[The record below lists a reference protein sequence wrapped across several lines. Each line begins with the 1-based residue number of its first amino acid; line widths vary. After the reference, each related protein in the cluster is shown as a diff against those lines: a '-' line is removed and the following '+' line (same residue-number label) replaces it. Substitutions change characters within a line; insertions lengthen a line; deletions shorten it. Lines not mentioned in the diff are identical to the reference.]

1 MLLNTWLTAAKRHLF
16 RTATD
21 SQSRRRV
28 AVKKPTAAEALESR
42 SLLTALVINSQ
53 NLNSFVDGGTGQL
66 SIDNSVL
73 GTHDEIVIEEVDIAS
88 TVEGISI
95 DLTGV
100 ELKRLAIE
108 TVNVTAFSDRAIDIN
123 LTNVTG
129 TRTIALE
136 DITIAQSGAGID
148 LDLDNTDAYA
158 VTVEDSVLPSVNIH
172 ATNGSEITF
181 GQIVGNEI
189 NAPADVEALV
199 LTVDTGSGADNFHIV
214 DNRQIQALNRDAVQ
228 INLTDSPTDGLRI
241 LNNVIG
247 NEPGAD
253 VLFRANGD
261 TFVQPFTLT
270 NNGADGE
277 LLEQFVLDLTSIG
290 LVFDEGV
297 DGKPFTV
304 VGNPAINA
312 TATLSSNNQ
321 ILTVDFTDF
330 QPGETFQFVIDID
343 TAPETPGDPPI
354 AAPIF
359 GNDLIG
365 AAVTFNFDAGNTGTV
380 PKQVAGTMIGD
391 AEVFNASLFA
401 RGAGAAANLHGINLN
416 LSNSPLTNAELA
428 GNSIS
433 GVAGHGILFD
443 AAADSHITALVD
455 QNSILSGGQDGIHLD
470 LEDSNFTGAVRNNT
484 IGQNS
489 GYGIN
494 FQPSVSRSGIVEEAF
509 DGSPV
514 EITSTNHGLET
525 GDVIVIQ
532 GMTNANPNIIH
543 PGNGIHTITRTGNN
557 TFTLDGVSGLGAG
570 INYNAGGAWYVP
582 DFDGGVVNGVPQ
594 GPARGF
600 VKIDV
605 KATEAEG
612 RISEITNPN
621 GGGDVQIRSVGHGLT
636 SGERVRITGATG
648 TLLDGD
654 YKITVID
661 ADTFS
666 LDGATSG
673 GTYDKSG
680 GLAIWRSNL
689 ITGATNPL
697 TGEIVITSVAHGLET
712 GDEVRIA
719 EVLGNTNANGTYT
732 ITRLSA
738 DTFALQGSTASGV
751 YETGT
756 GYWTVLSEATFT
768 GDVLPQV
775 VSGNSITNNGAD
787 GIYVDLE
794 TGTGFDGDIIRNDIE
809 RNAQQ
814 GIHIESHSYG
824 VGATLPLDPND
835 PLALPGR
842 QDISFNVN
850 IGSEVDRRGGPFN
863 IPLDG
868 NVIDANV
875 GAGIAIEVLDLATGS
890 FEIQGNKITRSIDD
904 NDANTAWS
912 GDGIFVALESDRF
925 AVDSEAL
932 LAESVIENNTIG
944 VDSQGNEGH
953 GLNFRLR
960 ERTRIQDLEVV
971 KNFFGN
977 NGDDG
982 FHFERTENGS
992 LNSVVMDNNDVTNN
1006 LGDGFDLFAENSVDD
1021 RLDFKILRNDINNNA
1036 HYGVRINVQAAARI
1050 EVDFNTNDVIGN
1062 GHTPAGTG
1070 FHPND
1075 AATNFVGHPGGPN
1088 FAGNAGAAG
1097 GVGIFGFE
1105 EVEVVFNAEDSNISG
1120 NIGDGFSIDTF
1131 DAIDT
1136 FRLDASFTDVALNS
1150 NTLTGF
1156 RSHGAAFANIEF
1168 ISSTFNRNQEDGV
1181 RIVSIEDKDDF
1192 FNRRVAGAD
1201 IDVYAIGNQFVG
1213 NWLNGAVL
1221 GQAVS
1226 AVFGTGSTTA
1236 EFANIFDS
1244 NGFTDPA
1251 VTGVAALNTG
1261 GDGLKI
1267 TQNVGPYL
1275 HKLGRRR
1282 VIEMDSNF
1290 FRNNGGHGI
1299 DVGHY
1304 VATEGGNVEHG
1315 YEVASDVD
1323 LIVDNAVISG
1333 NFGDGI
1339 EWLTDSVL
1347 RIPPLTGS
1355 QQEII
1360 SPTDISSLQVSN
1372 SRIESNRGRG
1382 VDILNRVSEDIR
1394 VTLTNNEI
1402 LTNTLSGVY
1411 VLNTASHNQTQVN
1424 PDDDLDL
1431 RMDIIAALTSPNI
1444 ELRVQSN
1451 NILDNGNQQSVSTV
1465 TIPSSGQ
1472 DDSSGVANPD
1482 WTHNYTTVTGTL
1494 GGLVVRVGTVDSVG
1508 TLRVANPE
1516 LELGESG
1523 IDAEVLDNTFNGNF
1537 GASAFFDAFTSAL
1550 AWQSQGQF
1558 DDDAA
1563 GHAGTILWRQG
1574 TRDPLSR
1581 FDLVFR
1587 GNRGNSLD
1595 VVNGFAFQDNEEDYF
1610 KSRHINNTTSPP
1622 NDHAHGGT
1630 TLTPGGHFGRGV
1642 PAGTDRAR
1650 IGTRT
1655 SGFFNVVG
1663 QVPGSTYQGTPF
1675 EWSYDGHGTPTWR
1688 VESDYD
1694 FNNFV
1699 QTSTT
1704 QGFSTFH
1711 DTVILANS
1719 GGYEYQWDTGRN
1731 TSNFTGLT
1739 PYSLFR
1745 GDIFN
1750 VDDGESYIRA
1760 DGLEENDSFGG
1771 ATDMGVVSGPGF
1783 SVNAL
1788 TNNSL
1793 QPGVLNIERK
1803 GDRDYY
1809 RFRTAEVFANGD
1821 PGLVNVN
1828 LGTVDGSNNPLDPDG
1843 DLLRFMIYEIRPQ
1856 TDTEEVPLI
1865 AVDGIPQYTTVN
1877 NGGTGFIQVAV
1888 QPDTE
1893 YVIEVLSQE
1902 GSNLGTS
1909 GGGTGGTNF
1918 VYGTTRGYTLSLD
1931 APVAQPPVQ
1940 AGRSNASGGTT
1951 VQASSSGQT
1960 LPVSV
1965 ADEAPTVQD
1974 ITDVQP
1980 DPNTP
1985 INVAVDTITI
1995 RFSEDVTGVD
2005 KGDFQL
2011 TRDGAVLDLSG
2022 AIFNPVD
2029 LETYEITNLAPLTNQ
2044 AGDYEFSVLIDTSA
2058 IVDTDQEPLQA
2069 GGNDSESWTLDNSVN
2084 STVDAIDN
2092 IAGDGFIADSN
2103 GNRTLRAAVNEANAN
2118 QGADVI
2124 VLAPGTYVLT
2134 LDGRFE
2140 DDGFKGDLD
2149 IRESLTIRGTGTQ
2162 ATDTV
2167 IDAGDLDRVFHVFPG
2182 VELILENLTIQ
2193 GGEAYD
2199 GAGIYIEGTSTFS
2212 GLQASTSGVVR
2223 LQDVNVIDNEAY
2235 NQGGGIY
2242 NLGIVDAL
2250 RSSISRNSAGSRGG
2264 GIFNHGD
2271 VDLVNSTI
2279 SSNTAVSRG
2288 GGIYNERL
2296 ATRVNTTI
2304 SPVQTV
2310 GTLYALNSTIA
2321 FNAAG
2326 AKGGGLYQEGSSTY
2340 QLGNTIVDSNT
2351 AASSPNLSGTVNS
2364 LGHNFIGTIEG
2375 TRDDK
2380 LLQSSDILADAT
2392 NGPVNA
2398 GLAPLS
2404 TAGVNGT
2411 WNHSP
2416 TAGSAIVDAGSDQL
2430 YADEQNVNVN
2440 ALTQDFDQVGRPRQI
2455 EGDDD
2460 GVFRIDIGAVEY
2472 FVSHPVA
2479 IITATPNPAGV
2490 NESISLSGS
2499 QSTHTLVPGDS
2510 KIVSYE
2516 WDFTYDG
2523 ITFESNASG
2532 VTTQHSYPA
2541 LGTYTVAL
2549 RVTDDVG
2556 AVDIETI
2563 VIEVAAPTAPVITG
2577 PFAAGTSDSTP
2588 TITWDAGTGTFDL
2601 IVTDAGGTAVIDVS
2615 GLTSSSYTPTT
2626 ALTPGTYT
2634 AVVTATNAS
2643 GSASSDPYTFEVVR
2657 MQIIDPAHQDIE
2669 FDTTPEFVF
2678 TAIPNASRYQVWVS
2692 EQNPDDR
2699 RETLG
2704 IRIND
2709 SFINAA
2715 NAQIPGTDNATYEP
2729 STALGEGYF
2738 RIWVRAIEANGN
2750 YGDWSVGHQFQIV
2763 RPVITGDVP
2772 EFGAT
2777 IDDTPTITWT
2787 DVGANQYEIW
2797 ITQLNGTTPNGTPL
2811 SGPTLITNLVGIQG
2825 TSYTPTTALGDGDFR
2840 VWVRPLDDD
2849 GEPGLWS
2856 RQFNFTKN
2864 LSVGPQQISPEHR
2877 ATQTDRT
2884 PEFVWEAL
2892 HGASRYELWVNN
2904 VNTGQA
2910 RVIHN
2915 TQIPH
2920 VDGAST
2926 ISYTDPGVVLRN
2938 ATYRWWVRAFNEDGV
2953 ATSWTSAFQFWVP
2966 APVIQAPTGIV
2977 TTTNQPTFS
2986 WTTVP
2991 EYVRFELWVNN
3002 LDTGTNRVIYE
3013 NDLTTNSFTPSLPLE
3028 NGNFRTWVRAFD
3040 DSNNASQ
3047 WSNPVDFSIDA
3058 AVSSAPQG
3066 FDPSGTTTDN
3076 TPTFAWS
3083 TLANVTEYELLIKDI
3098 RSPDQ
3103 PTVFRQVL
3111 TPNSQAGG
3119 TAFYTLTTNLSPG
3132 RYRWWVRGL
3141 NADGKGGPW
3150 SQPLDFTVVQSDSN
3164 SRENGPSF
3172 EEPELLTVSLSAS
3185 DGWSDDL
3192 RSITVHPMATVA
3204 TVAVDRTESA
3214 APVEAVVREET
3225 PAAVE
3230 DLDAVMEEFAAP
3242 EQLLNAEWSGIE
3254 QLADVVAD
3262 PAAEGD
3268 VVVSADVVSTEE
3280 ANRGNVLGAALLGL
3294 GVTGATSDRRRRRN
3308 RRF

>member
-16 RTATD
+16 RSAMD
-21 SQSRRRV
+21 GQSRRRIS
-28 AVKKPTAAEALESR
+28 VKKPTAAEALESR

-66 SIDNSVL
+66 SIDNAVL

-108 TVNVTAFSDRAIDIN
+108 TVNVTAFSQRAIDIN

-129 TRTIALE
+129 NRTISLE
-136 DITIAQSGAGID
+136 DITITQAGAGID
-148 LDLDNTDAYA
+148 LDLDNTDSYA
-158 VTVEDSVLPSVNIH
+158 VTIEDSIVPSVNIH
-172 ATNGSEITF
+172 AKNGSDISF

-199 LTVDTGSGADNFHIV
+199 LTVDTGSDADNFHIV

-228 INLTDSPTDGLRI
+228 INLSDADTDGLRI

-312 TATLSSNNQ
+312 TASLSSNNQ

-343 TAPETPGDPPI
+343 VAPETPGDPPV

-365 AAVTFNFDAGNTGTV
+365 AAVTFNFDAGNSGSV
-380 PKQVAGTMIGD
+380 PKQVAGTMVGD

-416 LSNSPLTNAELA
+416 LSNSPLTNAELS
-428 GNSIS
+428 GNSIT

-455 QNSILSGGQDGIHLD
+455 QNSILSGGQDGIRLD
-470 LEDSNFTGAVRNNT
+470 LEDSNFTGSVRNNT

-514 EITSTNHGLET
+514 EITSTNHGLQT

-532 GMTNANPNIIH
+532 GMTNANPNIVH

-582 DFDGGVVNGVPQ
+582 DFDGGVINNVPQ

-612 RISEITNPN
+612 RITEITNPN

-636 SGERVRITGATG
+636 SGDRVRITGATG

-661 ADTFS
+661 DNTFS

-680 GLAIWRSNL
+680 GLAVWRANL
-689 ITGATNPL
+689 ITDATNPL
-697 TGEIVITSVAHGLET
+697 TGEIVITSVGHGLQT
-712 GDEVRIA
+712 GEEVRIA

-738 DTFALQGSTASGV
+738 DTFALQGSSGSGT

-756 GYWTVLSEATFT
+756 GYWTVLAEATFT
-768 GDVLPQV
+768 NDVMPQV
-775 VSGNSITNNGAD
+775 MSGNSITNNGRA

-809 RNAQQ
+809 RNAEQ
-814 GIHIESHSYG
+814 GVHIESHSYG

-835 PLALPGR
+835 PLALPGK

-868 NVIDANV
+868 NVIDANG

-904 NDANTAWS
+904 NDANTAWR
-912 GDGIFVALESDRF
+912 GDGIYVALESDRF

-932 LAESVIENNTIG
+932 LVESVIENNTIG

-992 LNSVVMDNNDVTNN
+992 LNAVVMDNNDVTNN
-1006 LGDGFDLFAENSVDD
+1006 QGDGFDLYAENSVDD
-1021 RLDFKILRNDINNNA
+1021 RLDFKILRNDINDNA
-1036 HYGVRINVQAAARI
+1036 QYGVRINVQAAARI

-1062 GHTPAGTG
+1062 GHTPGGTG
-1070 FHPND
+1070 FHPDD
-1075 AATNFVGHPGGPN
+1075 AATNFVGHYNGPN

-1105 EVEVVFNAEDSNISG
+1105 EVEVVFNAVDSNISG

-1136 FRLDASFTDVALNS
+1136 FRLDASFTDVNLNS

-1168 ISSTFNRNQEDGV
+1168 VSSTFNRNREDGV
-1181 RIVSIEDKDDF
+1181 RIVSIDDKDDF
-1192 FNRRVAGAD
+1192 FRRRVAGAD
-1201 IDVYAIGNQFVG
+1201 IDIYAIGNQFVG

-1244 NGFTDPA
+1244 NGFTDA
-1251 VTGVAALNTG
+1251 NITGVPSVNTG

-1323 LIVDNAVISG
+1323 VTVNNAVISG
-1333 NFGDGI
+1333 NRGDGI

-1347 RIPPLTGS
+1347 RIPPLVGS

-1360 SPTDISSLQVSN
+1360 GPTDISSLQVSN

-1431 RMDIIAALTSPNI
+1431 RMDIIAALTSPNV
-1444 ELRVQSN
+1444 ELRVQAN

-1472 DDSSGVANPD
+1472 DDSSGIQNPD
-1482 WTHNYTTVTGTL
+1482 WTHDYTTVTGTL

-1508 TLRVANPE
+1508 RLRVANPE
-1516 LELGESG
+1516 LELAQSG

-1550 AWQSQGQF
+1550 AWQSQGEF
-1558 DDDAA
+1558 DDDTAN
-1563 GHAGTILWRQG
+1563 HAVGIDWDQG
-1574 TRDPLSR
+1574 TRDPLAR

-1587 GNRGNSLD
+1587 GNQGNSLD

-1610 KSRHINNTTSPP
+1610 KSRHPLNSTSPP
-1622 NDHAHGGT
+1622 SDHAHGGN
-1630 TLTPGGHFGRGV
+1630 TLTPGGHFLRGV
-1642 PAGTDRAR
+1642 PGGTDRAR

-1655 SGFFNVVG
+1655 AGFFNVVG

-1694 FNNFV
+1694 FNNFA

-1711 DTVILANS
+1711 DTVILDNS
-1719 GGYEYQWDTGRN
+1719 GFYEYQWDTGRN

-1745 GDIFN
+1745 GDVFN

-1760 DGLEENDSFGG
+1760 DGLEENDSFRG
-1771 ATDMGVVSGPGF
+1771 ATDMGVVAGPNF

-1828 LGTVDGSNNPLDPDG
+1828 LGTVDGSNQPLDPDG
-1843 DLLRFMIYEIRPQ
+1843 DLLRFMIYEVRPQ

-1865 AVDGIPQYTTVN
+1865 AVDGIPQYTTVT

-1893 YVIEVLSQE
+1893 YIIEVLSQE

-1940 AGRSNASGGTT
+1940 AGRSAGSGGQ
-1951 VQASSSGQT
+1951 VVHGSSGGRT

-1965 ADEAPTVQD
+1965 PDEAPTVAD
-1974 ITDVQP
+1974 ITNVQANP
-1980 DPNTP
+1980 ANP
-1985 INVAVDTITI
+1985 INVAVDTITV

-2005 KGDFQL
+2005 KADFQL
-2011 TRDGAVLDLSG
+2011 TRDGVVLDLSG
-2022 AIFNPVD
+2022 AILNPVD
-2029 LETYEITNLAPLTNQ
+2029 REIYEITNLASLTNQ
-2044 AGDYEFSVLIDTSA
+2044 AGDYVFSVLIASSG
-2058 IVDTDQEPLQA
+2058 IIDTDGEPLEA
-2069 GGNDSESWTLDNSVN
+2069 GGNDSESWTLDNVVN
-2084 STVDAIDN
+2084 STIDAVDN
-2092 IAGDGFIADSN
+2092 IAGDGFIADAN
-2103 GNRTLRAAVNEANAN
+2103 GNRTLRAAINEANAN

-2124 VLAPGTYVLT
+2124 TLAPGTYLLT
-2134 LDGRFE
+2134 LGGRFE
-2140 DDGFKGDLD
+2140 DEGFKGDLD
-2149 IRESLTIRGTGTQ
+2149 IRESLTIRGSGTR

-2199 GAGIYIEGTSTFS
+2199 GAGIFVEGTTTFS
-2212 GLQASTSGVVR
+2212 GLQASTGGMVEMT
-2223 LQDVNVIDNEAY
+2223 DVNVIDNEAY

-2242 NLGIVDAL
+2242 NLGSVDAT
-2250 RSSISRNSAGSRGG
+2250 RSSISRNVAGSRGG

-2304 SPVQTV
+2304 SPIQAV
-2310 GTLYALNSTIA
+2310 GSLYALNSTIA

-2326 AKGGGLYQEGSSTY
+2326 AAGGGLYQESSSTY
-2340 QLGNTIVDSNT
+2340 ELGNTIVDSNT
-2351 AASSPNLSGTVNS
+2351 AASAPNLSGTVNS
-2364 LGHNFIGTIEG
+2364 LGFNFIGTIEG
-2375 TRDDK
+2375 TRDDR
-2380 LLQSSDILADAT
+2380 LLQPTDILADAVD
-2392 NGPVNA
+2392 GPVNA

-2404 TAGVNGT
+2404 TAGLNGT

-2416 TAGSAIVDAGSDQL
+2416 TAGAAVVDAGSDQL
-2430 YADEQNVNVN
+2430 YADELGVDVN
-2440 ALTQDFDQVGRPRQI
+2440 ALINDFDQVKRPRQI

-2460 GVFRIDIGAVEY
+2460 GTFRIDIGAVEY

-2479 IITATPNPAGV
+2479 IVTATPNPAGV
-2490 NESISLSGS
+2490 NEQVSLNGS
-2499 QSTHTLVPGDS
+2499 QSTHTLVPGSS

-2523 ITFESNASG
+2523 VTFQSEASG
-2532 VTTQHSYPA
+2532 STATTSYPS
-2541 LGTYTVAL
+2541 LGTFTVAL

-2563 VIEVAAPTAPVITG
+2563 VITVAAPTKPVITA
-2577 PFAAGTSDSTP
+2577 PFAGGTSDSTP
-2588 TITWDAGTGTFDL
+2588 TITWDAGTGNFDL
-2601 IVTDAGGTAVIDVS
+2601 LVTDAGGTAVIDVS
-2615 GLTSSSYTPTT
+2615 GLTSSSFTPTT
-2626 ALTPGTYT
+2626 SLTPGTYT

-2643 GSASSDPYTFEVVR
+2643 GSASSDPYSFEVVR
-2657 MQIIDPAHQDIE
+2657 MQIIDPAHRSIE

-2692 EQNPDDR
+2692 EQDPTDR
-2699 RETLG
+2699 RVTLG

-2715 NAQIPGTDNATYEP
+2715 NAQIPGTNNASYEP

-2738 RIWVRAIEANGN
+2738 RVWVRAIEANGN
-2750 YGDWSVGHQFQIV
+2750 FGDWSAGHQFQIV
-2763 RPVITGDVP
+2763 RPVITGEVP
-2772 EFGAT
+2772 ANTAT
-2777 IDDTPTITWT
+2777 IDSTPTITWT

-2797 ITQLNGTTPNGTPL
+2797 ITQLNGTTPGGTAL
-2811 SGPTLITNLVGIQG
+2811 TGPTLITNLVGIQG
-2825 TSYTPTTALGDGDFR
+2825 TSYTPTDPLGNGDFR

-2864 LSVGPQQISPEHR
+2864 LTVGPTQIAPAHR

-2892 HGASRYELWVNN
+2892 HGADRYELWVNN
-2904 VNTGQA
+2904 INTGQA

-2920 VDGAST
+2920 VEGAST
-2926 ISYTDPGVVLRN
+2926 ISYTDPTVVLRN
-2938 ATYRWWVRAFNEDGV
+2938 ATYRWWVRAFNEEGQ
-2953 ATSWTSAFQFWVP
+2953 ATAWTSAFQFWVP
-2966 APVIQAPTGIV
+2966 APVIQSPVGVI
-2977 TTTNQPTFS
+2977 TNTNLPTFS

-3002 LDTGTNRVIYE
+3002 LDTGTNRVLYR

-3040 DSNNASQ
+3040 ANNNPSQ

-3058 AVSSAPQG
+3058 AVSSAPQLFG
-3066 FDPSGTTTDN
+3066 PGGTTTDN

-3083 TLANVTEYELLIKDI
+3083 TLANVTQYELLIKDI
-3098 RSPDQ
+3098 RSPEQ
-3103 PTVFRQVL
+3103 PTVVQLVL
-3111 TPNSQAGG
+3111 TPDSQNGG
-3119 TAFYTLTTNLSPG
+3119 TAFYTLTTNLAPG

-3150 SQPLDFTVVQSDSN
+3150 AQPLDFTVVQSDVRTLEN
-3164 SRENGPSF
+3164 DSRDTG
-3172 EEPELLTVSLSAS
+3172 PELLTVSLAAA
-3185 DGWSDDL
+3185 DNWADEV
-3192 RSITVHPMATVA
+3192 RSITVHPLATVA
-3204 TVAVDRTESA
+3204 SVAVDRTDNA
-3214 APVEAVVREET
+3214 APVEAVPSEET
-3225 PAAVE
+3225 SAAML
-3230 DLDAVMEEFAAP
+3230 DLDAIMEEFAAP
-3242 EQLLNAEWSGIE
+3242 EQLRNAEWTGVEALTDAVTDPASEGE
-3254 QLADVVAD
+3254 AVVA
-3262 PAAEGD
+3262 
-3268 VVVSADVVSTEE
+3268 TEE
-3280 ANRGNVLGAALLGL
+3280 SDRGNVLGAALLGL
-3294 GVTGATSDRRRRRN
+3294 GVSGATHDRRRRRT